1 MYAITSPVPQF
12 FDISGDPLD
21 AGKIYIGVAG
31 SNPLTSP
38 VSVYWDD
45 AGTQPAAQPIRTVSG
60 YPARNGKPARV
71 YVATDDFSM
80 TVMTRADVVVTT
92 DLSVLSSA
100 TLRVDLAGNSDA
112 DDGSGMI
119 GHGGTLNY
127 AVATI
132 GAVLNDIC
140 INVKMFPWLAKGD
153 GSTDDWPAIQAAF
166 DFLPASSRILFPDG
180 DYAVKKMLAQHKS
193 GVTLQGTGKYSAKI
207 IPHPDFERATYD
219 ALLEVGTTGTNSHI
233 VRDLGVLATY
243 GNNGNDLSGLAIN
256 ADYNVDVIDC
266 YLQSGNEITRENGGL
281 LVRSGKHTTIMRT
294 QMHNGYAYGALIMG
308 HNVGLKFLACAFDET
323 PVAIIS
329 RGNIVEMSV
338 SADCSFGACAP
349 NATHPTTSVGSQID
363 LTTGAHAL
371 VSITSNTFLGNVNT
385 KISVDV
391 DNVQSLTVDG
401 NTFADVRR
409 YAVCHRGSNQL
420 IVSDNTF
427 YGVGGD
433 GSTNDP
439 SVGTSDP
446 DTSTFCCEVF
456 KHSAFN
462 KSTTIVGNT
471 TNNAARPMAW
481 IEGGGSSP
489 LSSAT
494 TVVGNNA
501 KGGAAYVHGVTVAD
515 SRPFING
522 RRLIE
527 QLVPVSFT
535 IPTLTYTSGQTQFGN
550 FLYSGLATTDVI
562 QASADINLPAGM
574 ILNVRVLSAG
584 IGRWIVTNQT
594 GGSQTPPDVTAVAV
608 ATKGA

>member
-12 FDISGDPLD
+12 FDLSGDPLD
-21 AGKIYIGVAG
+21 AGKIYIGTAG
-31 SNPLTSP
+31 SNPITSP
-38 VSVYWDD
+38 VTVYWDD

-60 YPARNGKPARV
+60 YPARNGKPARF
-71 YVATDDFSM
+71 YVATDDFSL
-80 TVMTRADVVVTT
+80 TVMTRT
-92 DLSVLSSA
+92 DTLVQSELSVLSSA
-100 TLRVDLAGNSDA
+100 TLRVDLADTASA
-112 DDGSGMI
+112 TDGAGMVAFN
-119 GHGGTLNY
+119 GTLNY
-127 AVATI
+127 AAATI

-140 INVKMFPWLAKGD
+140 VNVKMFPWLAKGD
-153 GSTDDWPAIQAAF
+153 GTTDDWAAIQAAF

-180 DYAVKKMLAQHKS
+180 EYAVKKMLTQHKS

-207 IPHPDFERATYD
+207 IPRLDFERVTYD

-243 GNNGNDLSGLAIN
+243 SNNGNDLSGLAIN
-256 ADYNVDVIDC
+256 ADYNVDIIDC

-281 LVRSGKHTTIMRT
+281 LIRSGKHTTITRT
-294 QMHNGYAYGALIMG
+294 GMNNGYAYGALIKS
-308 HNVGLKFLACAFDET
+308 HNVGLKFVTCAFDET
-323 PVAIIS
+323 PVAIKS
-329 RGNIVEMSV
+329 DGNIVEMTV
-338 SADCSFGACAP
+338 TADCSFGACAP
-349 NATHPTTSVGSQID
+349 NPVHPTTSVGSQID
-363 LTTGAHAL
+363 LTTGAHTL

-391 DNVQSLTVDG
+391 NNVQSLTVDG

-420 IVSDNTF
+420 VVSDNTF

-439 SVGTSDP
+439 SAGTTNP

-456 KHSAFN
+456 KASAFN

-471 TNNAARPMAW
+471 TNNTARPMAW
-481 IEGGGSSP
+481 IEGSSGAP
-489 LSSAT
+489 LTSAT
-494 TVVGNNA
+494 TVIGNNA
-501 KGGAAYVHGVTVAD
+501 QGGAAYVHGVTVAD

-522 RRLIE
+522 RRLID

-535 IPTLTYTSGQTQFGN
+535 IPTLSYTAGQTRYGN
-550 FLYSGLATTDVI
+550 FVYPGLAVTDVI
-562 QASADINLPAGM
+562 QASADINLIDGM

-584 IGRWIVTNQT
+584 LGRWIVTNST
-594 GGSQTPPDVTAVAV
+594 GGPQTPPDVTAVAV
-608 ATKGA
+608 ATRA